1 MELGIAGQVALVT
14 GGSMG
19 IGKATAMVLARE
31 GVHVAL
37 CARGKD
43 RVQQAADEIARATG
57 VKTMAAPADCTR
69 TDDVKRMV
77 GEVAARF
84 GRIDI
89 LVNSAGAAKAGPF
102 TTLSDAD
109 WLESLD
115 LKLLGTMRV
124 TREVFP
130 LMQRQKGGR
139 ILVIIGTFAQQPSAW
154 ATPAGAANSGLV
166 NFVKAVAEEG
176 AKDRI
181 LVNGV
186 SPGLVNTDRFQYIV
200 KKRAADSGVSEQAAR
215 ESLMSSLPLG
225 RIIEPEEVGAAAAFL
240 CSRHAGYITGTVLC
254 MDGGTLKGI

>member
-1 MELGIAGQVALVT
+1 
-14 GGSMG
+14 
-19 IGKATAMVLARE
+19 
-31 GVHVAL
+31 
-37 CARGKD
+37 
-43 RVQQAADEIARATG
+43 
-57 VKTMAAPADCTR
+57 
-69 TDDVKRMV
+69 MV

-102 TTLSDAD
+102 TALTDAD

-130 LMQRQKGGR
+130 LMQRQRGGR
-139 ILVIIGTFAQQPSAW
+139 ILVVIGTFGQQPSAW

-176 AKDRI
+176 AKDGI
-181 LVNGV
+181 LVNGI
-186 SPGLVNTDRFQYIV
+186 SPGLVNTGRFEYLV
-200 KKRAADSGVSEQAAR
+200 KKRATDSGVSEQEAR
-215 ESLMSSLPLG
+215 QSFIKPLPLG

-254 MDGGTLKGI
+254 MDGGTIKGI

>member
-1 MELGIAGQVALVT
+1 MDLGIKGQVALVT

-19 IGKATAMVLARE
+19 IGKASAMALARE

-43 RVQQAADEIARATG
+43 WLEQAAEEIAGATG
-57 VKTMAAPADCTR
+57 VKTMAAAVDCTR
-69 TDDVKRMV
+69 ADEVKRMV

-102 TTLSDAD
+102 TALSDAD

-115 LKLLGTMRV
+115 LKLLGTVRV

-139 ILVIIGTFAQQPSAW
+139 ILVIIGTYAQQPNAW
-154 ATPAGAANSGLV
+154 AAPAGAANSALV
-166 NFVKAVAEEG
+166 NFVKALAEEG

-181 LVNGV
+181 LVNGI
-186 SPGLVNTDRFQYIV
+186 SPGLVNTSRFAYLV
-200 KKRAADSGVSEQAAR
+200 KKRATDSGISEGEAR
-215 ESLMSSLPLG
+215 ESFIKPLPLG
-225 RIIEPEEVGAAAAFL
+225 RIIDPEEVGAVVAFL
-240 CSRHAGYITGTVLC
+240 CSQHAGYITGTVLC
-254 MDGGTLKGI
+254 MDGGTIKGI

>member
-1 MELGIAGQVALVT
+1 MDLGIEGQVALVT

-19 IGKATAMVLARE
+19 IGEASAMVLARE
-31 GVHVAL
+31 GVNVAL

-43 RVQQAADEIARATG
+43 RLQQAADEIARATG
-57 VKTMAAPADCTR
+57 VKTMVVVADCTR
-69 TDDVKRMV
+69 PDEVKRMV
-77 GEVAARF
+77 GEVATHF

-102 TTLSDAD
+102 TSLSDAD

-115 LKLLGTMRV
+115 LKLLGTVRV

-139 ILVIIGTFAQQPSAW
+139 VVIIIGTYAQQPSAW

-181 LVNGV
+181 LVNGI
-186 SPGLVNTDRFQYIV
+186 SPGLVNTGRFEYLV
-200 KKRAADSGVSEQAAR
+200 KKRAADSGVSEQEAR
-215 ESLMSSLPLG
+215 ESFIKSLPLG
-225 RIIEPEEVGAAAAFL
+225 RIIEPEEVGAAVAFL
-240 CSRHAGYITGTVLC
+240 CSQHAGYITGTVQC

>member
-1 MELGIAGQVALVT
+1 MDLGIAGQVALVT

-19 IGKATAMVLARE
+19 IGKATAAVLARE

-37 CARGKD
+37 CARNKD
-43 RVQQAADEIARATG
+43 RLQQAADEVARAAG
-57 VKTMAAPADCTR
+57 VKTAAAAADCTR
-69 TDDVKRMV
+69 ADDVKRMV

-102 TTLSDAD
+102 TALTDAD

-130 LMQRQKGGR
+130 LMQRQRGGR
-139 ILVIIGTFAQQPSAW
+139 ILVVIGTFGQQPSAW

-176 AKDRI
+176 AKDGI
-181 LVNGV
+181 LVNGI
-186 SPGLVNTDRFQYIV
+186 SPGLVNTGRFEYLV
-200 KKRAADSGVSEQAAR
+200 KKRATDSGVSEQEAR
-215 ESLMSSLPLG
+215 QSFIKPLPLG

-254 MDGGTLKGI
+254 MDGGTIKGI

>member
-1 MELGIAGQVALVT
+1 MDLGIKGQVALVT

-19 IGKATAMVLARE
+19 IGKASAMALARE

-43 RVQQAADEIARATG
+43 RLQQAADEIARAAG
-57 VKTMAAPADCTR
+57 AQTMAAPADCTR
-69 TDDVKRMV
+69 TEDVKRMV

-102 TTLSDAD
+102 TALSDAD

-115 LKLLGTMRV
+115 LKLLGTVRV
-124 TREVFP
+124 TREAFP
-130 LMQRQKGGR
+130 IMQRQKGGR
-139 ILVIIGTFAQQPSAW
+139 IVVIIGGYGHQPSAW

-176 AKDRI
+176 AKDHI
-181 LVNGV
+181 LVNGI
-186 SPGLVNTDRFQYIV
+186 SPGLVNTSRFEYLV
-200 KKRAADSGVSEQAAR
+200 KKRAADTGVSEGQAR
-215 ESLMSSLPLG
+215 ESFIKPLPLG
-225 RIIEPEEVGAAAAFL
+225 RIIEPEEVGAAVAFL
-240 CSRHAGYITGTVLC
+240 CSQHAGYITGTVLS
-254 MDGGTLKGI
+254 MDGGTMKGI